1 MTPAKAPITCVARG
15 TPTRRLNRD
24 FGNRIRL
31 WTTYAI
37 PTSAADQ
44 IVSPPAV
51 RTSMG
56 FMAVR
61 SMAAAFLAD
70 FHTPALHNVG
80 GSLDWRATAFELASA
95 ASKSKEADQCKLFI
109 RPRSACVMRPRRD
122 RAYNESVAWPALF
135 SALSIPRSP

>member
-31 WTTYAI
+31 WTTYVI
-37 PTSAADQ
+37 PTSAANQ

-61 SMAAAFLAD
+61 SMAATFLAD
-70 FHTPALHNVG
+70 FHTRALHNVG
-80 GSLDWRATAFELASA
+80 GSPDLRPPALELPPAPST
-95 ASKSKEADQCKLFI
+95 
-109 RPRSACVMRPRRD
+109 PRR
-122 RAYNESVAWPALF
+122 PAPCPPLH
-135 SALSIPRSP
+135 